1 MTVTPNELSYIY
13 AGRVLTG
20 IGCGAVTAT
29 VPSYIAELSIS
40 SIRGILTGLF
50 ELAYQTGSLIGFWIN
65 FGINQNMSTNSAAS
79 WRLPMGFQLV
89 PAVPLL
95 IGGFFIHE
103 SPLWLMRKGKED
115 KATKALVELRK
126 LPADHECKF
135 TPQTLWS
142 LGRILTGFTDV
153 QEELVMLR
161 ARLEEEA
168 AVASGYGSGSY
179 ALFRG
184 AMHEFAQKGMR
195 IRVVVITCAFTLQ
208 NLSGAAGKQCS

>member
-1 MTVTPNELSYIY
+1 LGRKWTLQLNVFVFIIGAILMVVTPNELSYIY

-20 IGCGAVTAT
+20 VGCGAVTAT

-65 FGINQNMSTNSAAS
+65 FGINQNMATTSAAS
-79 WRLPMGFQLV
+79 WKLPMGFQLV

-126 LPADHECKF
+126 LPADHECMLALEF
-135 TPQTLWS
+135 PNF
-142 LGRILTGFTDV
+142 LGRFLI
-153 QEELVMLR
+153 
-161 ARLEEEA
+161 
-168 AVASGYGSGSY
+168 
-179 ALFRG
+179 
-184 AMHEFAQKGMR
+184 
-195 IRVVVITCAFTLQ
+195 CLQ
-208 NLSGAAGKQCS
+208 ISKKRW